1 VRQDGRLGEKLMS
14 CLEPVDQYLRNF
26 QWNTVKYR
34 TADKSIADL
43 IHSLQK
49 VRRQTNPR
57 RPR

>member
-1 VRQDGRLGEKLMS
+1 MS

-43 IHSLQK
+43 IRSLQK